1 MKAGI
6 KTMSDKKSVLY
17 ITFID
22 FDSTAMTGSSVR
34 PMRMHDA
41 FIKQNYNVILLSGIG
56 NNRKVRNC
64 NVSEIKKQ
72 IKMEKPD
79 FCYIE
84 PPSGPLFFH
93 SDRSLIKLIHKMNIP
108 SAFFYRDLYWR
119 FPAQD
124 FSSVR
129 KYSSE
134 WFKHLIIKMMQ
145 RRDFRLIKNN
155 VNQIYFTSSG
165 CNDFMQVDN
174 FKLLPPGCVNYK
186 VRKHEFSKTGIYV
199 GGATVRY
206 GLGLVLDS
214 CLKVSEKES
223 MRLII
228 VCPQAQWE
236 QWLLEF
242 PQYNNLPKWIEVYHI
257 GDGEQLN
264 DLYEQSDFAFVPILK
279 SSYNDL
285 ALPIKL
291 FEYISRLLPV
301 IITNCDAMEEFLDSC
316 NIGLTSEDN
325 VEKYAE
331 ALSVMLTDAS
341 KYEQFKCNIEA
352 VRQNN
357 LWEKR
362 VEQIEVDLL
371 KRS

>member
-1 MKAGI
+1 
-6 KTMSDKKSVLY
+6 MSNQKSILY

-34 PMRMHDA
+34 PLRMYDA

-56 NNRKVRNC
+56 NNRKIRNKS
-64 NVSEIKKQ
+64 VSEIKKQ
-72 IKMEKPD
+72 IKILRPD

-84 PPSGPLFFH
+84 PPSGPLFFR

-124 FSSVR
+124 FSSIK
-129 KYSSE
+129 KYSIS
-134 WFKHLIIKMMQ
+134 WFKHELIKLMQ
-145 RRDFRLIKNN
+145 KRDFKLIKNN
-155 VNQIYFTSSG
+155 INQIYFTSYG
-165 CNDFMQVDN
+165 CNDFMQLGD
-174 FKLLPPGCVNYK
+174 FKLLPPGCVNYE
-186 VRKHEFSKTGIYV
+186 VRKHDFTKTGIYV

-214 CLKVSEKES
+214 CLKLSNKAN

-228 VCPQAQWE
+228 VCPKDQWE
-236 QWLLEF
+236 QWLNEF
-242 PQYNNLPKWIEVYHI
+242 PQYRELPEWIEVYHI

-264 DLYEQSDFAFVPILK
+264 ELYNQSDFAFVPILK

-301 IITNCDAMEEFLDSC
+301 IVTNCDAMSKFLQSSD
-316 NIGLTSEDN
+316 IGLISDDN
-325 VEKYAE
+325 VDDYAN
-331 ALSVMLTDAS
+331 ALNTMLTDELL
-341 KYEQFKCNIEA
+341 YDQFKSNIEL
-352 VRQNN
+352 VRQKN

-362 VEQIEVDLL
+362 VEQIANDLSI
-371 KRS
+371 RS